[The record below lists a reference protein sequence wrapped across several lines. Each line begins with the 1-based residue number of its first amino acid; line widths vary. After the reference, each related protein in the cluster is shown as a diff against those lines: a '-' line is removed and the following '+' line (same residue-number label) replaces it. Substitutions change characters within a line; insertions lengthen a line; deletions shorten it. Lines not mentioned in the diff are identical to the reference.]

1 MEVPSAKGVAEV
13 ADTSNPGDAQAFVAR
28 FAPGVVFEPDPRW
41 PEPGPFVG
49 RAAFARFLEEWSGA
63 WEDPRLEVDRVED
76 RNDATIAECRWIV
89 SGASS
94 GAAVPTASTVLARF
108 GPDGEATR
116 IAAFLDHD
124 EALRSVGS
132 GSL

>member
-1 MEVPSAKGVAEV
+1 MEVPSAKWFAEV
-13 ADTSNPGDAQAFVAR
+13 ADTYNSGDVQAFVAW

-49 RAAFARFLEEWSGA
+49 RAAFASFLEEWSGA
-63 WEDPRLEVDRVED
+63 WEEPRLEVDRVEE

-94 GAAVPTASTVLARF
+94 GAAVPTAFTVVARF
-108 GPDGEATR
+108 GPDGQATR

-132 GSL
+132 GSR